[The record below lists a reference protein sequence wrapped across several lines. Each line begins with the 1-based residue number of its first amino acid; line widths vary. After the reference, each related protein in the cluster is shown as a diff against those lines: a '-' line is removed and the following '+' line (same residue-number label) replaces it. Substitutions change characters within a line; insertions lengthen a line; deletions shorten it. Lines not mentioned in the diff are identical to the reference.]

1 MKNHLITFS
10 SFVKDAM
17 GKCTCSKLLA
27 CDENSKINNKEWLE
41 QNGCCHHTNSST
53 DVCKYLRAINN
64 YNKIYNVKLDKM
76 KLTDTE
82 FYKDYL
88 AHFDLRGADF
98 NVPEEYKN
106 DFDWDL
112 LYRLVLGSFS
122 CDYSSDALYQSF
134 SGKKPELIL
143 IVQSGDKKVEEKLSD
158 LLGFQIKRLHEIFFE
173 EMIGL
178 SVLLKDDDEL
188 NTVKREREIRLKKW
202 GPIRETIVYQE
213 AFYNEFNNV

>member
-1 MKNHLITFS
+1 MKNNLITFS
-10 SFVKDAM
+10 SFIKDAM
-17 GKCTCSKLLA
+17 GKCTCSKHLA
-27 CDENSKINNKEWLE
+27 CDEKSKTNNPEWLA
-41 QNGCCHHTNSST
+41 QNGCCHHASPSTNA
-53 DVCKYLRAINN
+53 CKYLRTIND
-64 YNKIYNVKLDKM
+64 YSKTYNVKPDKI
-76 KLTDTE
+76 KLTETE

-88 AHFDLRGADF
+88 AHFDLRGVEF
-98 NVPEEYKN
+98 NVPEKYQN

-143 IVQSGDKKVEEKLSD
+143 IVYSGDTKVEEKLSD
-158 LLGFQIKRLHEIFFE
+158 LWGFQIERLYEIFFE

-188 NTVKREREIRLKKW
+188 NTVKHERDMRLKKW
-202 GPIRETIVYQE
+202 GPVRETIIYQE
-213 AFYNEFNNV
+213 AFYNEFNNI